1 MEIDRMKIITQYKGL
16 RRENYI
22 LCFGRLVTGMGS
34 MIWPMLTMILSQ
46 KMGMSGAQVAWAIA
60 AVGFLLLPANLIGGK
75 MADYFNKKMNIVYL
89 DMISVVCYIIC
100 AAIPLSA
107 MSLVLMSVAAICQ
120 NMEGPSYNA
129 LTADITATEDR
140 ERAYS
145 LQYLGGNLGFVMS
158 PTIAGFLFQ
167 DYLWLAFLISG
178 IAIGCSSVLIY
189 VLMKDITPVIEDG
202 EQMVYQADREGE
214 TLWQILKE
222 NRIVLLYILA
232 ISGYYASY
240 QMYNYLMPLDLAK
253 LHGENG
259 AVIFGSVT
267 SVNCVVVVAFT
278 PLITRIFSG
287 ISEPVKI
294 VLGQTLLLAGFAVF
308 MAYAGHI
315 PVYYIAMIILTWGEI
330 FGTLAES
337 PYITKRFPASHRGRI
352 NGLMAVIRTGVISV
366 YQLLIGFIYEL
377 GKSAAAWTVVLA
389 FGGVIVLVCI
399 WLAVKDRKVYKNLYL
414 T

>member
-1 MEIDRMKIITQYKGL
+1 MEIGRMRIITQYKGL

-34 MIWPMLTMILSQ
+34 MIWPMFTMILSQ
-46 KMGMSGAQVAWAIA
+46 KMGMNGTQVAWAIA
-60 AVGFLLLPANLIGGK
+60 AVGFLLLPANLAGGK
-75 MADYFNKKMNIVYL
+75 IADHFNKKMNIVYL

-100 AAIPLSA
+100 AVIPLSVV
-107 MSLVLMSVAAICQ
+107 SLVLMSAAAICQ
-120 NMEGPSYNA
+120 NMEAPSYNA
-129 LTADITATEDR
+129 LTADITVTEDR

-145 LQYLGGNLGFVMS
+145 LQYLGVNLGFVMS

-189 VLMKDITPVIEDG
+189 ALVKDITPVIEEG
-202 EQMVYQADREGE
+202 EQTVYQADRKGE
-214 TLWQILKE
+214 SLWRVLKE

-253 LHGENG
+253 LHGESG

-267 SVNCVVVVAFT
+267 SVNCVVVVVFT
-278 PLITRIFSG
+278 PLITRIFPTV
-287 ISEPVKI
+287 SEPVKI
-294 VLGQTLLLAGFAVF
+294 VLGQTFLLAGFAVF

-315 PVYYIAMIILTWGEI
+315 PVYYIAMVILTWGEI

-337 PYITKRFPASHRGRI
+337 PYITKRLPASHRGRI
-352 NGLMAVIRTGVISV
+352 NGLMAVIRTGVTSV
-366 YQLLIGFIYEL
+366 YQLLIGFIYEA
-377 GKSAAAWTVVLA
+377 GKSVAAWTVVLA
-389 FGGVIVLVCI
+389 AGGVIVLVGI
-399 WLAVKDRKVYKNLYL
+399 WLAVKDRKAYRNLYI